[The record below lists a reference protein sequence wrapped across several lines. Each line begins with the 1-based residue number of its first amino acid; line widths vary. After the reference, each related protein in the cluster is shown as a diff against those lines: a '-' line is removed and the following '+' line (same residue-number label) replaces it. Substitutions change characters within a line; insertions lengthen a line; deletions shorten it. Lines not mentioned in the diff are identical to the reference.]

1 VFHVKHV
8 DSRDPVATPVA
19 AADAAAAIF
28 GDRIALAQRYAELL
42 ATAGVEWGLLG
53 PREVDR
59 IWDRHLL
66 NCAVVAELVEPGE
79 TVVDIG
85 SGAGLPG
92 LPMAIAKPG
101 LRVVLVESLLR
112 RTEFLRMV
120 IGELGLDVDV
130 VRGRAEDGEVRE
142 TAGGADAVTSR
153 AVASL
158 DKLTRWSLPLLRQG
172 GRLLAIKGERAP
184 AEVDEHRRVMSKL
197 GAADARVVECGVRLL
212 SPPTTVVVA
221 RRQKPEKA
229 RSSPRRRSNRES
241 P

>member
-1 VFHVKHV
+1 
-8 DSRDPVATPVA
+8 
-19 AADAAAAIF
+19 
-28 GDRIALAQRYAELL
+28 
-42 ATAGVEWGLLG
+42 
-53 PREVDR
+53 
-59 IWDRHLL
+59 
-66 NCAVVAELVEPGE
+66 
-79 TVVDIG
+79 
-85 SGAGLPG
+85 
-92 LPMAIAKPG
+92 
-101 LRVVLVESLLR
+101 
-112 RTEFLRMV
+112 MV